1 MSFQIE
7 SDVEMPSRRN
17 RYPFELM
24 KPGQSFEIV
33 GAEESR
39 KVRNAAYQY
48 AKKVNTA
55 KNLEKGQDGYVAFAL
70 RKTDELPDL
79 DVDGNQKT
87 VTVTGENG
95 ETKTTKATIKVF
107 RLWRE

>member
-7 SDVEMPSRRN
+7 NEVPMPGRRN
-17 RYPFELM
+17 RYPFEAM
-24 KPGQSFEIV
+24 QPGQSFSIV
-33 GAEESR
+33 GEEEAR

-55 KNLEKGQDGYVAFAL
+55 AGLEKGAEGEVKFAL
-70 RKTDELPDL
+70 RKTDEQDTGTTE
-79 DVDGNQKT
+79 DVTQEDGSVKT
-87 VTVTGENG
+87 VKV
-95 ETKTTKATIKVF
+95 TIKSY